1 MGKVCHIIHDKCV
14 GCGLCARNCP
24 TNSITITDRKAAIG
38 NNCVGCNI
46 CLKICP
52 KGAVEAI
59 QVSNTSITC
68 NSCPV
73 HCNIPEGCLGSCQRF
88 RNENS
93 SLIRI
98 EPLNIVDPS
107 EIRINNLTGLPDRP
121 LLLGYGAG
129 TNLYSTNVPAKIIAG
144 AKVGDMDVVSCVTET
159 VLSFN
164 GARVKVDTDENIGSN
179 GSPIRRNGVI
189 VGYVN
194 TAEYGSRM
202 LYFGGAELNTGDGG
216 FMVTRT
222 VSDLLNKRPVTV
234 STDTVKKLVLQHG
247 APPIIDGKCAQF
259 MRIGCGSMVSS
270 AYSLHWM
277 KVVDECITIDY
288 DITAKMSTH
297 TTSGLR
303 YGLRDSGITPAG
315 IYSSPGR
322 WFGEPGPGWGG
333 SNIMNPEGIFADVD
347 KSKAWPGMRVI
358 VTEPTVE
365 RAAYFE
371 ADEACS
377 LVRKPIPPQVQAVID
392 LIHSN
397 CEPCLCSVSVCAG
410 FGGGARNVISKISP
424 ILVNNALKEGKI
436 LYTICGQP
444 VHIWEGGGITAECSV
459 EACPDGA
466 FSWVPTPA
474 GITPMEVTMSRKTY
488 EEIGGYMEAIRPIE
502 EIQKT
507 ERTKTISLNKKIKK

>member
-1 MGKVCHIIHDKCV
+1 MGNLCRIVTDKCV
-14 GCGLCARNCP
+14 GCGICARNCP
-24 TNSITITDRKAAIG
+24 NNAIAIIDRKAAIN

-46 CLKICP
+46 CFKVCR
-52 KGAVEAI
+52 KEAVEK
-59 QVSNTSITC
+59 VDVPEDNVTC

-73 HCNIPEGCLGSCQRF
+73 HCSIPEGCLGSCQRF
-88 RNENS
+88 RNENGK
-93 SLIRI
+93 LIRI
-98 EPLNIVDPS
+98 EPINIVDPA
-107 EIRINNLTGLPDRP
+107 EIQIDPLSKLPNRP
-121 LLLGYGAG
+121 LLLGFGAG
-129 TNLYSTNVPAKIIAG
+129 TNLYSTNVPAKIVAE
-144 AKVGDMDVVSCVTET
+144 AKVGDVDVVSCVTET

-222 VSDLLNKRPVTV
+222 VSDLLNKRSVTV
-234 STDTVKKLVLQHG
+234 STDTVKSLTLQHG
-247 APPIIDGKCAQF
+247 KPPIVDGKCAEF

-270 AYSLHWM
+270 AYAPHWM

-315 IYSSPGR
+315 TYSSPGR

-333 SNIMNPEGIFADVD
+333 SAIMEPEEIFSDVD
-347 KSKAWPGMRVI
+347 KTKAWPGMRVI

-371 ADEACS
+371 ANEDLD
-377 LVRKPIPPQVQAVID
+377 LVRKPIPPEVQAVID

-397 CEPCLCSVSVCAG
+397 CEPCLCNVSVCAG
-410 FGGGARNVISKISP
+410 FGGGVRNVISRISP
-424 ILVNNALKEGKI
+424 INVNNALKAGKL

-459 EACPDGA
+459 DGCPEGA

-474 GITPMEVTMSRKTY
+474 GVTPLEVTMTRETY
-488 EEIGGYMEAIRPIE
+488 EEIGGYMEAIRPIDE
-502 EIQKT
+502 LLKND
-507 ERTKTISLNKKIKK
+507 RTKIVSLNK